1 MFKNIVWATDGSES
15 ADRALAYAKELA
27 SRSDA
32 KLYAVH
38 SEEHLSGGRS
48 SGVSV
53 RADED
58 VLRSTIRAQVET
70 ARTEGF
76 DASFETVRCAAGRT
90 PNAIADF
97 AQSVAADV
105 VVVGTRGHSPLA
117 GVLLGSVTQ
126 GLLHSAPCPV
136 LAVPPAAVPARKDEA
151 LAVAGA

>member
-15 ADRALAYAKELA
+15 ADHALAYAKDLA

-38 SEEHLSGGRS
+38 SDEHFAGGRA
-48 SGVSV
+48 SGIPV
-53 RADED
+53 RVDED
-58 VLRSTIRAQVET
+58 ELLSTLRAQVEA
-70 ARTEGF
+70 ARSEGF
-76 DASFETVRCAAGRT
+76 DASLETVHCTAGRT
-90 PNAIADF
+90 SRAIADF

-105 VVVGTRGHSPLA
+105 IVVGTRGHSPLA
-117 GVLLGSVTQ
+117 GALLGSVTQ

-136 LAVPPAAVPARKDEA
+136 LAVGPTAVAAQKDEA